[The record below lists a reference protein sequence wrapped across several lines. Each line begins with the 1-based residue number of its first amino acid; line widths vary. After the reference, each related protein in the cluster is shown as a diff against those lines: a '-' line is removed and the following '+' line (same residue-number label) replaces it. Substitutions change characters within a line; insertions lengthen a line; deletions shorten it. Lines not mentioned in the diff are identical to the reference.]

1 MNLSRGSTL
10 TAPYEE
16 LLCLVV
22 AVGRL
27 PYGLSTTDNAPLWSV
42 CIISGLIFLRPDDAM
57 IFLNVLFL

>member
-1 MNLSRGSTL
+1 VNLSRGSTL

-27 PYGLSTTDNAPLWSV
+27 SYGLSTTDMLPWGAYV
-42 CIISGLIFLRPDDAM
+42 
-57 IFLNVLFL
+57 